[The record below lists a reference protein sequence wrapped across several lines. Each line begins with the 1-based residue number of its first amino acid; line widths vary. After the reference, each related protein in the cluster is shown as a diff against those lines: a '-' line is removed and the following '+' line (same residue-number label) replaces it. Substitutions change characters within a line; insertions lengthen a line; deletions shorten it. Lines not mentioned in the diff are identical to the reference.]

1 MKKLQI
7 STLVIL
13 SLLLGSCGKDFL
25 NVKPSNS
32 TESGQTINTL
42 NDAKVMVNGLM
53 RTLVRSTYYGRNFMI
68 YGDAKGG
75 DITIPSQGRGLDAM
89 YVFNHSVNTN
99 NYSSFWSD
107 IYNSI
112 LQANNI
118 ITGIQKLEDA
128 GSTIDFKTYKGQAL
142 TLRALMHY
150 DLVRLYGKS
159 YTQDKASFGVP
170 VVTEVLS
177 ASSLPLRN
185 SVEETYTQILKD
197 LKDGLPLLP
206 KTKSNGFINY
216 WGNKAIQARVY
227 LTMGNYD
234 EAFAAAEEII
244 TSAGS
249 TYSLYSNAEWVGS
262 WATQFGKESIFE
274 LIMAKDQGELGSGSL
289 GFYYLRSKDNNAL
302 GNFIASDYF
311 LARLNQDP
319 TDVRWG
325 IMTNDEIST
334 TRKGACYKYVGS
346 VAKTGDGK
354 DPYTAVNIK
363 VIRLSEIYLIAA
375 EAALKKSSPDAAK
388 AATYLNAIRKRAPAL
403 SPVTAANVTEQNIL
417 DEKSKEFICEGQR
430 FFDMIRANKSITFND
445 EIVGVTMSHRPKTID
460 RTFFKTILPIAQTD
474 INANPGLAAQQNSG
488 Y

>member
-1 MKKLQI
+1 MKNI
-7 STLVIL
+7 YIIGIVTFSFMMA
-13 SLLLGSCGKDFL
+13 SCGKDFL

-32 TESGQTINTL
+32 TESDQTITTL

-53 RTLVRSTYYGRNFMI
+53 RTMIRSSYYGRNFMI

-99 NYSSFWSD
+99 TYSAFWSD

-118 ITGIQKLEDA
+118 ITGIGKLEAA
-128 GSTIDFKTYKGQAL
+128 GTTIDFKSYKGQAL

-159 YTQDKASFGVP
+159 YTQDKSALGVP
-170 VVTEVLS
+170 VVTEVLKS
-177 ASSLPLRN
+177 DALPLRN
-185 SVEETYTQILKD
+185 TVDEVYTQVLKD
-197 LKDGLPLLP
+197 LKEGLPLLS
-206 KTKSNGFINY
+206 KAKSNGFINY
-216 WGNKAIQARVY
+216 WGNRAIQARVY
-227 LTMGNYD
+227 LSMANYD
-234 EAFAAAEEII
+234 SAFAAAEEII
-244 TSAGS
+244 TSASG
-249 TYSLYSNAEWVGS
+249 TYSLYSNSEWVGS
-262 WATQFGKESIFE
+262 WAAQFGKESIFE
-274 LIMAKDQGELGSGSL
+274 LLMAKDQGELGSGSL

-302 GNFIASDYF
+302 GNFMASDYYLNR
-311 LARLNQDP
+311 LAEDAA
-319 TDVRWG
+319 DVRWG
-325 IMTNDEIST
+325 IMTNDETST

-346 VAKTGDGK
+346 VSKAGDGK

-375 EAALKKSSPDAAK
+375 EAALKKTNIDAAK

-403 SPVTAANVTEQNIL
+403 SPVTASTVTEQLIL
-417 DEKSKEFICEGQR
+417 NEKSKEFICEGQR
-430 FFDMIRANKSITFND
+430 YFDMLRTNQTITFND
-445 EIVGVTMSHRPKTID
+445 EYVGVTMQHRPKTID
-460 RTFFKTILPIAQTD
+460 RSFFKTILPIAQSE
-474 INANPGLAAQQNSG
+474 INTNPGLAAQQNPG